1 MPGGFKALSDPTRRK
16 ILELLAEEDLSAG
29 DIAEHFSISK
39 PSISNHL
46 NVLKAAGLVVDER
59 RGRNIVYHP
68 NTTVF
73 QELMQWLLDVTQK
86 AESSDATTASSPQRS
101 SHHE

>member
-46 NVLKAAGLVVDER
+46 NGLKAAGLVVDER
-59 RGRNIVYHP
+59 RGRNIVYHL